1 MPETEPFTFIE
12 TTAGEATAEL
22 ARRGLA
28 PDQRVIITIEPDD
41 WLSKAR
47 AFSRPLIEAEGWT
60 DEDIDRII
68 DEEREQVAREL
79 ANRQTR
85 AVVDLTAEE
94 IEQMSSARMDPKLDG
109 LNSLLDED

>member
-1 MPETEPFTFIE
+1 MDQNALPLFFE
-12 TTAGEATAEL
+12 TTVADVAAEL
-22 ARRGLA
+22 TRRGIL
-28 PDQRVIITIEPDD
+28 PDQRIIVSVEPDD
-41 WLSKAR
+41 WLTRQR
-47 AFSRPLIEAEGWT
+47 AFARPLVEAAGWT

-79 ANRQTR
+79 ANRRTR

-94 IEQMSSARMDPKLDG
+94 IEQMSSARTDPKLDG